1 MTYQYNDISRSL
13 TENSDGHIIERV
25 QQIPTEFL
33 DRLKAERDDS
43 SSVREGEMMR
53 VASIPVVLIE
63 RWLAEGF
70 DFYNESAKAIV
81 AKLKNDGMEYFLTTA
96 KSV

>member
-1 MTYQYNDISRSL
+1 MTQLYNDIGRSL
-13 TENSDGHIIERV
+13 SENSDGHIIERV

-43 SSVREGEMMR
+43 SSVRESEMMR

-63 RWLAEGF
+63 RWLAEGY
-70 DFYNESAKAIV
+70 DFYNESARSIV
-81 AKLKNDGMEYFLTTA
+81 AKLKTEGMEYFLTTG

>member
-1 MTYQYNDISRSL
+1 MTYQYNDINRSL

-33 DRLKAERDDS
+33 DRLKAERNDS

-63 RWLAEGF
+63 RWLSEGF
-70 DFYNESAKAIV
+70 DFYNEPARAIV
-81 AKLKNDGMEYFLTTA
+81 AKLKNDGMEYFLTTGKA
-96 KSV
+96 I